1 MCDPSVSVF
10 KGYGLPK
17 EAEDYL
23 VSNGLKNAVY
33 SVAATDVED
42 RLFGQLSVCP
52 FQVRYS
58 SILFI
63 LTFGSLVKYNFPL
76 RIRQ

>member
-1 MCDPSVSVF
+1 MRDPSVSVF

-42 RLFGQLSVCP
+42 RLFGSFMGMGRV
-52 FQVRYS
+52 
-58 SILFI
+58 
-63 LTFGSLVKYNFPL
+63 
-76 RIRQ
+76 